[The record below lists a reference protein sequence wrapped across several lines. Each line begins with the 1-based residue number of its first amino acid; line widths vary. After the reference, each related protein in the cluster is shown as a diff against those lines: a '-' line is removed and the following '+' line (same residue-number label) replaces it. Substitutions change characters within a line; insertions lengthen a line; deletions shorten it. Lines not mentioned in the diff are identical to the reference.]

1 MIIGVGTDIIEIARV
16 KKLMEQPSGERF
28 VARVLTV
35 KERELAANRSG
46 RMYEY
51 VSGRFAAKEA
61 VAKALACGIG
71 REVGFQD
78 IEILPDLHG
87 KPECTLSADSIG
99 RLNLGKPIRIHLS
112 ISHSD
117 VMASAFAVAEAVDTA
132 SDGKQAG

>member
-16 KKLMEQPSGERF
+16 KKLMDQPSGERF
-28 VARVLTV
+28 VERVLTA
-35 KERELAANRSG
+35 KERELAVNRSG
-46 RMYEY
+46 RLHEY

-78 IEILPDLHG
+78 IEILPDPQG
-87 KPECTLSADSIG
+87 KPECTLSAASVG
-99 RLNLGKPIRIHLS
+99 RLKLGKAVNIHLS

-117 VMASAFAVAEAVDTA
+117 VMASAFAVVEVVESPTDE
-132 SDGKQAG
+132 KQAG